1 MILIAGPSTFAPLDW
16 TVLGVYLAIVT
27 IVGLLAAR
35 KRSASNDFFLG
46 GRAIPM
52 WAVAISVLATA
63 QSAATFVGGPQQSY
77 AGDLTYLSANLGP
90 LIAAFIVAFVFIP
103 AFYRHNVTSIYELL
117 GHEMGTKAQ
126 RVASGMFMLGRVFA
140 SGARLYI
147 VAIPFA
153 MVAFGGGEIEPIHL
167 IASIIIITVVAALY
181 SIAGGIRAVIWTDV
195 MQTVVYLGCLAIA
208 LLLIWQKIPL
218 SPGEMIDVLRNDG
231 EDGKLRVIDL
241 SLDFTKDFTLWT
253 ALLGL
258 MLLNLAA
265 YGTDQDLTQRMLTC
279 KSPRQASWSVISAT
293 LIAWPVVFMFLA
305 MGLLLY
311 IYYQRPDV
319 MGDAAPAMAAQG
331 SQRVFIDFILHEMHP
346 GLRGLMMAGL
356 FAAAM
361 SSMDSG
367 LNAMSSTTIADFYR
381 PWRRQRDSSYTEGDA
396 GERRAARFAS
406 MGWAIAIAT
415 FACIC
420 IAWQQAANQ
429 TLIGFALGVMT
440 FAYSG
445 LLGVFFTALL
455 TKRGNA
461 ASAVAAMAVGFA
473 TVLLLDPIVQQR
485 LPAALQMEMSFSWRL
500 LIAATLSTMTCMV
513 GERAAVA
520 ARY

>member
-1 MILIAGPSTFAPLDW
+1 MQPPATIEHGFTGLDW
-16 TVLGVYLAIVT
+16 MVLGGYLALVALI
-27 IVGLLAAR
+27 GLLAAR
-35 KRSASNDFFLG
+35 KRSASDDFFLG
-46 GRAIPM
+46 GRAMPM
-52 WAVAISVLATA
+52 WAVTISVLATA

-77 AGDLTYLSANLGP
+77 AGNLTYLSANLGP
-90 LIAAFIVAFVFIP
+90 LIAAFIVAFLFIP

-117 GHEMGTKAQ
+117 GHEMGTTAQ

-153 MVAFGGGEIEPIHL
+153 LVAFGDIEPRHL
-167 IASIIIITVVAALY
+167 AVSIIIIAAVASLY

-195 MQTVVYLGCLAIA
+195 MQTAVYLGCLAIA

-218 SPGEMIDVLRNDG
+218 SPGEVITVLRADG
-231 EDGKLRVIDL
+231 ENGKLRIIDL
-241 SLDFTKDFTLWT
+241 SLDLTKDFTLWT

-279 KSPRQASWSVISAT
+279 KTPRQASWSVISAT

-311 IYYQRPDV
+311 IYYERPDV
-319 MGDAAPAMAAQG
+319 MGDTAPALAAQG

-381 PWRRQRDSSYTEGDA
+381 PWRRKRDASYIEGDA
-396 GERRAARFAS
+396 RERRAARLAS
-406 MGWAIAIAT
+406 MGWAIAIAG

-461 ASAVAAMAVGFA
+461 ASAIVAMAVGFV
-473 TVLLLDPIVQQR
+473 TVLLLDPLVQQR
-485 LPAALQMEMSFSWRL
+485 LPEALQVNMSFSWRL

-513 GERAAVA
+513 GQRPATDTTQ
-520 ARY
+520 

>member
-1 MILIAGPSTFAPLDW
+1 MLAASLTPKSPLEALDW
-16 TVLGVYLAIVT
+16 LVLGGYLALVVI
-27 IVGLLAAR
+27 IGLLASR
-35 KRSASNDFFLG
+35 KRAASDDYFLG
-46 GRAIPM
+46 GRAMPM

-63 QSAATFVGGPQQSY
+63 QSAATFVGGPQQAY
-77 AGDLTYLSANLGP
+77 EGDLTYLSANLGP

-103 AFYRHNVTSIYELL
+103 AFYRRNVTSIYELL
-117 GHEMGTKAQ
+117 GHELGTTSQ

-153 MVAFGGGEIEPIHL
+153 LVAFGDLQPMQL
-167 IASIIIITVVAALY
+167 AVSILIITIVAALY

-195 MQTVVYLGCLAIA
+195 MQTVVYLGCLMIA
-208 LLLIWQKIPL
+208 LVLIWQKIPL
-218 SPGEMIDVLRNDG
+218 TAMEVFTTLRDDAAG
-231 EDGKLRVIDL
+231 DKLTIIDL
-241 SLDFTKDFTLWT
+241 SFDLTKPFTLWT

-311 IYYQRPDV
+311 IYYERPDV
-319 MGDAAPAMAAQG
+319 MGDAAPVIGAQG

-346 GLRGLMMAGL
+346 GVRGLMMAGL

-381 PWRRQRDSSYTEGDA
+381 PWRKNREGLYREGDVR
-396 GERRAARFAS
+396 ERRAARLAS
-406 MGWAIAIAT
+406 LGWAIAIAG
-415 FACIC
+415 FACVC
-420 IAWQQAANQ
+420 IAWQTAGDE
-429 TLIGFALGVMT
+429 TLIAFALGVMA

-455 TKRGNA
+455 TNRGNA
-461 ASAVAAMAVGFA
+461 TSAIAAMIVGFV
-473 TVLLLDPIVQQR
+473 TVLLLDPLVQQR
-485 LPAALQMEMSFSWRL
+485 LPEALQVNMSFAWRL
-500 LIAATLSTMTCMV
+500 LIAAGLSTATCML
-513 GERAAVA
+513 GR
-520 ARY
+520 RYSAN